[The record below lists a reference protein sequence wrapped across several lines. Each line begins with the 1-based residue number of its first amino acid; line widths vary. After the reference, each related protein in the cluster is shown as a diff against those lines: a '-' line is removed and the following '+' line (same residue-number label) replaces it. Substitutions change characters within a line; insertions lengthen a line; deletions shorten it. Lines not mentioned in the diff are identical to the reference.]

1 MCTTRR
7 STPCSSRSAVA
18 AAAARLARSRG
29 ESRSS
34 APTSRARSSASATRA
49 AAAGFVAASAAAA
62 AATDSTCGP
71 CSTTHPPGARAASSR
86 LGWGRVRFR
95 ARARVRDGVRVR
107 CAPRAGYGHRSLPSA
122 SRPRAPAHTRRTV
135 QVALPAYRAPAPGW
149 LIIPCCKY
157 APSVEQMAQAYR
169 CYKGPARTCTD
180 VEGRSGSPRERSA
193 VSRPRRAALA
203 ATWSGIG
210 LGLGLGSGLR
220 LELGLG
226 LGLGL
231 GLALGLGRH
240 LCAAL
245 RVSRRKH

>member
-135 QVALPAYRAPAPGW
+135 RVALPACRAPAPGW
-149 LIIPCCKY
+149 LIIPSCKY

-169 CYKGPARTCTD
+169 C
-180 VEGRSGSPRERSA
+180 
-193 VSRPRRAALA
+193 
-203 ATWSGIG
+203 
-210 LGLGLGSGLR
+210 
-220 LELGLG
+220 
-226 LGLGL
+226 
-231 GLALGLGRH
+231 
-240 LCAAL
+240 
-245 RVSRRKH
+245 